1 MSDAILVELRKT
13 GGIMGMDETLLIRS
27 DGSGFAIGF
36 NARRADFELNQTELE
51 ELSTLVQ
58 GVDIGTV
65 KPKKGRVRDAV
76 YHTVR
81 IEGKSATTAT
91 GDSNIAD
98 EFLRLVGA
106 LDELLRTKGGI

>member
-13 GGIMGMDETLLIRS
+13 GGIMGADETLLIRS

-36 NARRADFELNQTELE
+36 NSRRADFELGQPEFE
-51 ELSTLVQ
+51 ELTKLVQ

-65 KPKKGRVRDAV
+65 KPKKGRVRDAF
-76 YHTVR
+76 YHAVR
-81 IEGKSATTAT
+81 IDGKSVTIAT
-91 GDSNIAD
+91 GDSNITE

-106 LDELLRTKGGI
+106 LDKLLRAKGGI